1 MATQNSL
8 SVAKYGDVLRNSA
21 GQVPRRGALYLMLG
35 IGQRQRTNHKQWING
50 QWAQHAPAL
59 AEWRSIAILI
69 VLLGATHFAD
79 DIRPLHGQ
87 Y

>member
-1 MATQNSL
+1 MATQNSS

-69 VLLGATHFAD
+69 VLLGATHFIYD
-79 DIRPLHGQ
+79 VRPSHGQ

>member
-1 MATQNSL
+1 MATQNSS

-35 IGQRQRTNHKQWING
+35 IGQRTNHKQWING
-50 QWAQHAPAL
+50 QWAHPAPAL

-79 DIRPLHGQ
+79 NVRPLHGQ